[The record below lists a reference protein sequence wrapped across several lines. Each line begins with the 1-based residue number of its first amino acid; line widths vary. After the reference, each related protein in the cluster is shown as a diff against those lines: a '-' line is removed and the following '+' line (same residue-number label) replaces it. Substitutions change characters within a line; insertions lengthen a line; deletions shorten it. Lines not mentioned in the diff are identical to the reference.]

1 MGRAHAPVDACDA
14 GISIR
19 SGANPLTQPAWAQL
33 MVAFLQLWQ
42 CHVACSCHICRMHA
56 PAQVQMVLQAY
67 IIPICAPNPKVNP
80 TSYQP
85 FAAISVTI
93 SATAANLVT
102 RLHILQA
109 TSCEVALC
117 SCHTAMGMGYMD
129 HCARCCK
136 VSVIDSM
143 HHQCKLFWPMIMS

>member
-56 PAQVQMVLQAY
+56 PARVQMVLQAC
-67 IIPICAPNPKVNP
+67 IISTCAPNPEVNP
-80 TSYQP
+80 TSCRPSAY
-85 FAAISVTI
+85 ISATI

-102 RLHILQA
+102 RLQILQA

-117 SCHTAMGMGYMD
+117 SWPWHGLHGPL
-129 HCARCCK
+129 CK
-136 VSVIDSM
+136 MLQSICDRQHASSM
-143 HHQCKLFWPMIMS
+143 QAVLAYDNELRV